1 MALFE
6 RSGEGIRLTDAG
18 VIYVKYAR
26 EIMRAKEEM
35 ERELKR
41 LCSGRR
47 NISIG
52 TTLNTVYMSIPDMQ
66 TAFAGKYPD
75 CRLTFANIR
84 AENIIDGLRKHQ
96 YSFAVGPDS
105 AAFEEDIS
113 CEKICEEYL
122 LLMAPV
128 CLDLRPYALKKEGC
142 RYPWLDLSRLPE
154 LNFILQEETTAI
166 RKQIDRVYEE
176 YGMKSASGN
185 DNLQFGDGH
194 SGGREPDGLL
204 LCFGSIFPIYN
215 GKSRVRF
222 YCVGKTVQ
230 KTNSCILYLKNRSFT
245 PEERFC
251 MSVVRQTMKENYQRI
266 TT

>member
-1 MALFE
+1 
-6 RSGEGIRLTDAG
+6 
-18 VIYVKYAR
+18 
-26 EIMRAKEEM
+26 
-35 ERELKR
+35 
-41 LCSGRR
+41 
-47 NISIG
+47 
-52 TTLNTVYMSIPDMQ
+52 MSIPDMQ

-142 RYPWLDLSRLPE
+142 RYPWLDLSGLPE
-154 LNFILQEETTAI
+154 LNLILQEETTAI

-176 YGMKSASGN
+176 YGMKSASGMTTSN
-185 DNLQFGDGH
+185 SAMAIQAAENQMAC
-194 SGGREPDGLL
+194 
-204 LCFGSIFPIYN
+204 CFVSEAFFPYITD
-215 GKSRVRF
+215 KSRVRF

-230 KTNSCILYLKNRSFT
+230 RTNSCILYLKNRSFT